1 MNDNLTKCIEK
12 YIFHSIDNEIII
24 QRLQN
29 MKIRRN
35 QLLKAIMSLYLLLF
49 VYTNNV
55 YRFLTFFFFF
65 FCIMFIRVWNLKVPI
80 LN

>member
-12 YIFHSIDNEIII
+12 YIFHSIDNEIIM
-24 QRLQN
+24 QWFQN
-29 MKIRRN
+29 MKTRRN

-49 VYTNNV
+49 VYINNV
-55 YRFLTFFFFF
+55 YRFLTFFFF